1 MYRER
6 NFITVLGGVIL
17 GIFAI
22 NNLFTDAVNTAQN
35 LKHLGSW
42 GKQAGLDVQI
52 LSLIQYVILLLN
64 AYFPVIIFFGFLILI
79 LCKR

>member
-6 NFITVLGGVIL
+6 NFLTVLGGIVL

-22 NNLFTDAVNTAQN
+22 NNLISDAVNTAVN

-42 GKQAGLDVQI
+42 GKQAGLDIQI
-52 LSLIQYVILLLN
+52 LSLIQYVLILLN
-64 AYFPVIIFFGFLILI
+64 AYFPVILFFGFIILI

>member
-6 NFITVLGGVIL
+6 NVLTVLGGIVL

-22 NNLFTDAVNTAQN
+22 NNLFTDAFNTAQN

-52 LSLIQYVILLLN
+52 YSLIQYVLILLN
-64 AYFPVIIFFGFLILI
+64 AYFPLIIFFGFLILI